1 MRILKGLLVL
11 VVILLIIFCVAY
23 VMGSRLPNDHTASAS
38 VVLPA
43 SQERVWTLITDV
55 KSQPSWRSDLKSIEP
70 WQGDSTGTCWVEV
83 QSGMKMPLCVEVTEP
98 LKTRVVRIADK
109 DLPFGGTWTYELE
122 PSGADQTK
130 LTITERGTTG
140 PAIWRFVGHYLIGE
154 DSNLKKYESDLKK
167 TLTAHS

>member
-1 MRILKGLLVL
+1 
-11 VVILLIIFCVAY
+11 
-23 VMGSRLPNDHTASAS
+23 
-38 VVLPA
+38 
-43 SQERVWTLITDV
+43 
-55 KSQPSWRSDLKSIEP
+55 
-70 WQGDSTGTCWVEV
+70 
-83 QSGMKMPLCVEVTEP
+83 MKMPLCVEVTEP